1 MPDTTT
7 TGPGTTGPGTTGPAL
22 LELDGISKSFG
33 RVVVANNLS
42 LRVGEA
48 DMIGIVGPN
57 GAGKTSLFSLISGD
71 LEPDAGQIRLGGT
84 VITRQ
89 GAAARCRLG
98 VGRTYQVP
106 RPFGAM
112 TVFENVLVAVQQGAG
127 LRRRASYQRAAAILA
142 RAGLAAEANS
152 PAERLGLLAR
162 KRLEL
167 ARALATGPR
176 LLLLDEVA
184 GGLTDPEVAQ
194 LVEIVSAI
202 RADGI
207 AIIWIEHVV
216 RALTGSVQRLLC
228 LAGGTFVG
236 DGSPAEV
243 LAQPAVREVFLG
255 TEVTTSLAGPAT
267 TTASDGG
274 QPEGQGE

>member
-1 MPDTTT
+1 VPE
-7 TGPGTTGPGTTGPAL
+7 TTGPAL

-33 RVVVANNLS
+33 RVVVADNLT
-42 LRVGEA
+42 LRIGEG
-48 DMIGIVGPN
+48 DMVGIVGPN

-71 LEPDAGQIRLGGT
+71 LEPDSGEVRLGGT
-84 VITRQ
+84 VVTRQ
-89 GAAARCRLG
+89 GTAARCRLG

-112 TVFENVLVAVQQGAG
+112 TVFENILVAVHQGAG
-127 LRRRASYQRAAAILA
+127 LRRKASYERAASILA
-142 RAGLAAEANS
+142 RTGLAAEANS
-152 PAERLGLLAR
+152 PAERLGLLQR

-194 LVEIVSAI
+194 LVEIVTAI
-202 RADGI
+202 RGDGI

-216 RALTGSVQRLLC
+216 RALAGTVDRLLC

-236 DGSPAEV
+236 DGGPAEV
-243 LAQPAVREVFLG
+243 LALPAVREVFLG
-255 TEVTTSLAGPAT
+255 TEVTTSLSALVGDQPAQEGP
-267 TTASDGG
+267 
-274 QPEGQGE
+274 

>member
-1 MPDTTT
+1 MADS
-7 TGPGTTGPGTTGPAL
+7 PAL
-22 LELDGISKSFG
+22 LELDEISKSFG
-33 RVVVANNLS
+33 RVVVADRLS
-42 LRVGEA
+42 LTVAEGE
-48 DMIGIVGPN
+48 MVGIVGPN

-71 LEPDAGQIRLGGT
+71 LEPDSGQVWLGGS
-84 VITRQ
+84 VVTRLSPP
-89 GAAARCRLG
+89 ARCRLG

-127 LRRRASYQRAAAILA
+127 LRRRPSYVRASAILEL
-142 RAGLAAEANS
+142 AGLGSEANS
-152 PAERLGLLAR
+152 PAERLGLLQR

-194 LVEIVSAI
+194 LVEIVLAI
-202 RADGI
+202 RDQGV

-216 RALTGSVQRLLC
+216 RALTAAVGRLLC
-228 LAGGTFVG
+228 LAGGEFVG
-236 DGSPAEV
+236 DGAPAEV
-243 LAQPAVREVFLG
+243 LALPAVREVFLG
-255 TEVTTSLAGPAT
+255 TEVSTSLAGPREE
-267 TTASDGG
+267 S
-274 QPEGQGE
+274 